1 MGSRY
6 RGSRREVRALSALI
20 NLMRAADS
28 LGAAQARALARE
40 GLTLPQFGVLEA
52 LYHLGPMCQKDLSR
66 KLLRTGG
73 NITMVV
79 NHLERAGLVR
89 RRRRADDRRFVE
101 VALTARGRRRI
112 EAVLPGHVARVV
124 RQMDALDPAEQDA
137 LREMCRRLGRNAAKE
152 ETDAEG

>member
-6 RGSRREVRALSALI
+6 RGSRRQVRALSAFI
-20 NLMRAADS
+20 NLMRAAES
-28 LGAAQARALARE
+28 LSAAQSRDLARE

-79 NHLERAGLVR
+79 NHLEDRGLVR
-89 RRRRADDRRFVE
+89 RRRRRTDRRFVT
-101 VALTARGRRRI
+101 VSLTPRGRRRI
-112 EAVLPGHVARVV
+112 EAVLPGHVGRVV
-124 RQMDALDPAEQDA
+124 RQMEALTPRELDA
-137 LREMCRRLGRNAAKE
+137 LREMCRRIGTRAE
-152 ETDAEG
+152 EDNDAQG